1 MAYLQKKWKILLLV
15 MCYIILIR
23 NSEKNYV
30 YTTYFPRAKNIFS
43 KNLIVLLKSV
53 VVWCIFKMIQ
63 LPIFHK
69 PSKVCLMPLDMNRSR
84 MLLASRSTTTLH
96 FAPSISIGV
105 RFLHKAAKVYIHMSI
120 STCSKQQRWKAVNG
134 EWRGKT
140 PMEEE

>member
-1 MAYLQKKWKILLLV
+1 
-15 MCYIILIR
+15 
-23 NSEKNYV
+23 
-30 YTTYFPRAKNIFS
+30 
-43 KNLIVLLKSV
+43 
-53 VVWCIFKMIQ
+53 MIQ

-140 PMEEE
+140 PMEEKQQLRCLIQCWQKDSEPSKFFMFFGFFMHFSSSNNLISSFFFKLLILYSSPKNKARIKN

>member
-1 MAYLQKKWKILLLV
+1 
-15 MCYIILIR
+15 
-23 NSEKNYV
+23 
-30 YTTYFPRAKNIFS
+30 
-43 KNLIVLLKSV
+43 
-53 VVWCIFKMIQ
+53 MIQ

-140 PMEEE
+140 PMEEEQQLRCLIQRWQKDSEPSKFFMFFGFLCTLALLIISYHLFLNF